1 MKRIDFAFE
10 VQVDNNSREA
20 RVLVR
25 VAQYFGF
32 DF

>member
-1 MKRIDFAFE
+1 MKRIDFAFD
-10 VQVDNNSREA
+10 VQAHNNSREA

-25 VAQYFGF
+25 VAQYFDI

>member
-1 MKRIDFAFE
+1 MKRMDFAFD
-10 VQVDNNSREA
+10 VQAYNGSREA

-25 VAQYFGF
+25 VAQYFAF